1 MALTA
6 TLAASIKALLTG
18 TADMGT
24 PQQDFIEAFSVA
36 LTNGTGADQANN
48 VFADQRSIGAA
59 SSESLD
65 LAGGLTNA
73 LGATLTFTAIK
84 AIMIQALATNGGNIT
99 VGGAASNAF
108 VGPFGDVSDTI
119 VLGPGDMVMLT
130 RRSAAGMAVTAGTGD
145 LLKVA
150 NSDGA
155 DAGLY
160 RIILIGEA

>member
-6 TLAASIKALLTG
+6 TIAASIKALLTG

-24 PQQDFIEAFSVA
+24 PQQDFIEAFSIA
-36 LTNGTGADQANN
+36 ITSGTGADQANN
-48 VFADQRSIGAA
+48 VFADQRSIAA
-59 SSESLD
+59 SSSEDLD
-65 LAGGLTNA
+65 LAGGLVNA

-84 AIMIQALATNGGNIT
+84 AILIQALTTNGGNIT
-99 VGGAASNAF
+99 VGGAAANGF
-108 VGPFGDVSDTI
+108 VGPFGDATDTI
-119 VLGPGDMVMLT
+119 VLGAGDFAMIT

-155 DAGLY
+155 AAGLY

>member
-24 PQQDFIEAFSVA
+24 PQQDFIEAFSIG

-48 VFADQRSIGAA
+48 VFADQRALGAGA
-59 SSESLD
+59 NEELD
-65 LAGGLTNA
+65 LAGSLVNA

-84 AIMIQALATNGGNIT
+84 AILVQALSTNAANIV

-108 VGPFGDVSDTI
+108 VGPFGDATDTLA
-119 VLGPGDMVMLT
+119 LGPGDFMMIT
-130 RRSAAGMAVTAGTGD
+130 RRSAAGLAVTAGTGD
-145 LLKVA
+145 KLKVT

-155 DAGLY
+155 AGASY